1 MRRLC
6 PSLSELLAFEAAAR
20 HLSFTRA
27 AECLGVTQGAISRQ
41 VRQLEEFLGL
51 ELFQRIRKRLVLTD
65 GGHAYYARVQPSLDQ
80 LQAATLEVVSYRNGG
95 GTLSLS
101 VLPGFNAKWL
111 LSRLPRFGRKNANI
125 ALNFIPS
132 PPSEDL
138 WHPTLDAA
146 IRYGDGIWP
155 QSISDY
161 LIGKRVVPV
170 CSPKLLEGS
179 RPIRQPKDLVRH
191 TLLQNVHS
199 PRAWT
204 EWLDA
209 CGVKGINGLKGLRL
223 DNFSV
228 QIQATVAGLGV
239 ALVPEFLVADE
250 LERGTLVVPFDTEV
264 TSSYGYYLVYPEEK
278 RNLPPL
284 HAFRAWLLRE
294 VALTEAQL
302 RRTLH
307 NDDSKSQELD
317 ELAAEEP
324 NSQSER
330 TA

>member
-1 MRRLC
+1 
-6 PSLSELLAFEAAAR
+6 LAFEAAAR

-111 LSRLPRFGRKNANI
+111 LNRLPRFGQKNANI

-132 PPSEDL
+132 PSVSIDEQ
-138 WHPTLDAA
+138 WAPTLDAA

-155 QSISDY
+155 HSIADY
-161 LIGKRVVPV
+161 LIGKRVIPV
-170 CSPKLLEGS
+170 CSPKLLDSS
-179 RPIRQPKDLVRH
+179 RPIRQPKDLVRY

-204 EWLDA
+204 EWLEA
-209 CGVKGINGLKGLRL
+209 CGVKGVNGLKGLRL

-250 LERGTLVVPFDTEV
+250 LERGTLVMPFQTEV

-294 VALTEAQL
+294 VALTEAHL

-307 NDDSKSQELD
+307 NDASAEQEIKALSR
-317 ELAAEEP
+317 EEP
-324 NSQSER
+324 DVGAQR
-330 TA
+330 AA